1 MTTSPASIGELRDVV
16 AASAPGS
23 VRIAGAGTKR
33 PVAPPRAGAA
43 DDAMTLDLRRLS
55 GILAYDP
62 AECVV
67 TALGGTPVRD
77 VAEALAAH
85 GQYLPWDPPFVA
97 DGSTV
102 GGMIAA
108 GWSGPGRYRYGGV
121 RDFVIGAKV
130 VDGRGRLV
138 TSGGQV
144 VKNAAGFLL
153 HHAMVGSAGRLG
165 VVAEVSVK
173 VFPRPEATCTV
184 MGRAASLAEAV
195 DAHER
200 VRLTVHDV
208 DAVDLD
214 ADTAT
219 VLIRLAGAPAPLPGR
234 ADRVV
239 KALGVGASV
248 ETGDDERRLWDHV
261 TAAPRDGS
269 AVVKVPSAPSRLL
282 RDMAVLATL
291 GPCRSSVGG
300 AVIYVT
306 SDGSHQDVDARLD
319 AAGVTGV
326 IASGPDA
333 GSVAGA
339 GRGANAFGERV
350 KNVLDPDRRFC

>member
-1 MTTSPASIGELRDVV
+1 VTAPASLDGLRH
-16 AASAPGS
+16 ALAGTAPQPI
-23 VRIAGAGTKR
+23 RIAGAGTKR
-33 PVAPPRAGAA
+33 PASSPDPGPA
-43 DDAMTLDLRRLS
+43 DDTTTLDLRQLR
-55 GILAYDP
+55 GVVAYDP

-67 TALGGTPVRD
+67 TALGGTPVDD
-77 VAEALAAH
+77 VAALLAAH

-121 RDFVIGAKV
+121 RDFVVGATV

-138 TSGGQV
+138 KSGGQV

-184 MGRAASLAEAV
+184 TARAGTLADAV
-195 DAHER
+195 AAHER
-200 VRLTVHDV
+200 VRQAVH
-208 DAVDLD
+208 DLD
-214 ADTAT
+214 ALDLDAATA
-219 VLIRLAGAPAPLPGR
+219 LILVRLAGAPAPLPAR

-239 KALGVGASV
+239 RALALDADIT
-248 ETGDDERRLWDHV
+248 TGDDERRLWDQV
-261 TAAPRDGS
+261 TAAPRDGR
-269 AVVKVPSAPSRLL
+269 AVVKVPSSPSRLL
-282 RDMAVLATL
+282 RDLAAVAPL
-291 GPCRSSVGG
+291 GSCRTSVGG

-306 SDGSHQDVDARLD
+306 GRIPRRDVDACLG
-319 AAGVTGV
+319 AAGLSGV
-326 IASGPDA
+326 IASGPAD
-333 GSVAGA
+333 GSVVGT
-339 GRGANAFGERV
+339 RRHANAFSERV
-350 KNVLDPDRRFC
+350 VNVLDPDRRFR